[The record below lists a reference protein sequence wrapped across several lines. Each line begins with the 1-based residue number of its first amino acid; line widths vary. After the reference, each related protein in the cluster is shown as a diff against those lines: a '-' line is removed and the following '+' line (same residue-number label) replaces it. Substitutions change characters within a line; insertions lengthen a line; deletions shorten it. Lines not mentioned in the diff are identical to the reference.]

1 MHRGKINDCCHARRK
16 WVTMVGRTVLFC
28 INVCM
33 SVYDAIEYKTMIL
46 LVYYLGGCP
55 VNVSQN
61 EGNLVN
67 VSWSRGLCRLW
78 LLIIHK

>member
-16 WVTMVGRTVLFC
+16 SVAVLFC

-33 SVYDAIEYKTMIL
+33 SVYDAIEYKTSIL
-46 LVYYLGGCP
+46 LVYYLDGCP

-67 VSWSRGLCRLW
+67 VSWGRGLCRLW